1 MSTRSYQHET
11 LLLQKNLKDIR
22 QELNVF
28 RRHVKQFKCH
38 RLQTDLNEASF
49 LYPIS
54 DRSIELSN
62 MNYSKSSCNT
72 ASRLECTNNLS
83 RLSDIPN
90 SSDSSARH
98 RNSNTNLQEPLHSSL
113 QYPQFSTPRQSQ
125 TGSTREVDE
134 YIADCVRQLVF
145 DDGRDITIV
154 SDNSSLL
161 DSGYNS
167 LPRISVD
174 PKDSS
179 SSSSSSSLSASSN
192 NSGDQNSKC
201 AINSTVDSDS
211 TTFFEIPMTKRPVTH
226 KVERRSS
233 IKKHLRNFGKKIQRH
248 RDDHVLNT
256 LAVL

>member
-1 MSTRSYQHET
+1 MSTQYYQHET
-11 LLLQKNLKDIR
+11 LQLQKNLKDIR

-28 RRHVKQFKCH
+28 RRHFKQFKCH
-38 RLQTDLNEASF
+38 RLQSDLNEASF
-49 LYPIS
+49 LNPIT

-62 MNYSKSSCNT
+62 MNYSRSSCNT
-72 ASRLECTNNLS
+72 ASRLECTNNVS

-90 SSDSSARH
+90 SSDSSARQ
-98 RNSNTNLQEPLHSSL
+98 RNSNTNLKEPLHSSL

-125 TGSTREVDE
+125 TGSMREVDE

-145 DDGRDITIV
+145 DDGRDITVV

-179 SSSSSSSLSASSN
+179 SSSASSSD
-192 NSGDQNSKC
+192 SGDQNSKC
-201 AINSTVDSDS
+201 AVNSTVDSDS
-211 TTFFEIPMTKRPVTH
+211 TAFFDLPMTKRPVTH

-233 IKKHLRNFGKKIQRH
+233 ITKHLKYIGKKIQRH
-248 RDDHVLNT
+248 REDHVLNT